1 MDENLNNKNT
11 LKFNDSFEEGN
22 SNEFNSIEE
31 ECEYYKN
38 EYFKYKLKYENI
50 VHENNKLIKERNKLL
65 FQIGNLKTM
74 IKKEKS
80 SILDEDNNGND
91 NNIINKKDDE
101 DKFDIEKELK
111 ILNKNSYHKND
122 KLNESIFST
131 LKEETDEQN
140 KILNELNNERKLSNK
155 ESEESFLSNFEI
167 INIEPKEE
175 KEKEKYNNNEQDN
188 KITNRNSILKSSKN
202 ENQPQHNVIHPKIII
217 NKQSKINK
225 IIEQKNLIINSILNG
240 DANKK
245 EDNNNDLPYIN
256 LDIKFDEDIISKALS
271 NDFINYEKDS
281 IIFRRTISLKETKI
295 NTLELMIKKW
305 IHYAKTV
312 KKGIEY
318 FYKSL
323 DLFCK
328 NLLNVKNDEV
338 FVESPDLLGLIYF
351 LQKKLTDINEH
362 CKSFIGTIDSLFIL
376 QLKNYQNKYFNKIK
390 IKRYNLAT
398 KISEMV
404 ELQNKFLSLKKNTNN
419 SSNSNYITMK
429 NNYYLKYDSIELSK
443 YKYICSLNKIL
454 MMIQIELPQSISL
467 LSFSLMTFFKQIYDS
482 LKEIDEPIKDNLEKI
497 NVRVSIK
504 NKIIENMKKDENDF
518 KIKLSQKAINKNL
531 LQKEGFLNLKEIGN
545 SSHFKRRFFKIHE
558 GNLIYFK
565 IKKFNVEK
573 EDINILNMIEKI
585 DINEYFELCNL
596 LLSNVKKNEGKYE
609 YPFCFEIVDATTK
622 KSYLLQAD
630 TEYEADEWISTLQ
643 NAISF
648 LISNFQDPNSTAK
661 KEEKNEIKNENIIN
675 DNANINIIK
684 EEKNDTNNNS
694 NLINDLIKN
703 NVCADCGAKNPAW
716 LCTNWLTIICINCSA
731 FHRNLG
737 AGISKVKGFQLD
749 NISNDLVELLNILKQ
764 EDINKILENNLK
776 KEEKPNPESDYNV
789 KENFV
794 TEKYKNKKYIE
805 EKDLTISKEEVINRI
820 VKTIDDD
827 NLLDMYKLILQYV
840 DDINTIYDI
849 KGEEYGLLHYCA
861 YIGKILFVK
870 LLCILGADANK
881 EDSKGL
887 KPIIY
892 AKLNRKKE
900 VIEYLSKKTKA

>member
-1 MDENLNNKNT
+1 MDDNNLNNKNT

-38 EYFKYKLKYENI
+38 EYFRYKLKYENI

-65 FQIGNLKTM
+65 FQIGNLKIK
-74 IKKEKS
+74 IKKEKG
-80 SILDEDNNGND
+80 SILNEDNNEND
-91 NNIINKKDDE
+91 NNIINNKDNE

-140 KILNELNNERKLSNK
+140 KILNELNNEIKLSNK

-167 INIEPKEE
+167 INTEQKEE
-175 KEKEKYNNNEQDN
+175 EKKEKDKYNNNEQDN
-188 KITNRNSILKSSKN
+188 KITHKNSKN
-202 ENQPQHNVIHPKIII
+202 ENQLQHNIIQPKITH

-225 IIEQKNLIINSILNG
+225 IIQQKNLIINSILNG
-240 DANKK
+240 AANKK
-245 EDNNNDLPYIN
+245 EDNNDSPYIN

-271 NDFINYEKDS
+271 NEFINYEKDS
-281 IIFRRTISLKETKI
+281 INFRATISAKETKI
-295 NTLELMIKKW
+295 NTLESMIKMW
-305 IHYAKTV
+305 IHYSKIV
-312 KKGIEY
+312 KKGTEY

-338 FVESPDLLGLIYF
+338 FVESPDLLGLIYL
-351 LQKKLTDINEH
+351 LQKKLTDINEQ

-390 IKRYNLAT
+390 LKRYNLAT
-398 KISEMV
+398 KISEMI
-404 ELQNKFLSLKKNTNN
+404 EIQNKFLSLKKSSNN
-419 SSNSNYITMK
+419 STNSNYITMK
-429 NNYYLKYDSIELSK
+429 NNYSLKYESIELLK
-443 YKYICSLNKIL
+443 YEYICSLNKLL

-467 LSFSLMTFFKQIYDS
+467 LSFSLMVFFKQINES
-482 LKEIDEPIKDNLEKI
+482 LKEVDEPIKDNLEKI

-504 NKIIENMKKDENDF
+504 NKFIENMKKDENDF
-518 KIKLSQKAINKNL
+518 KIKISQKAINKNL
-531 LQKEGFLNLKEIGN
+531 LQKEGFLNFKEN
-545 SSHFKRRFFKIHE
+545 ENNSHFKRRFFKIHE
-558 GNLIYFK
+558 GKLIYFK
-565 IKKFNVEK
+565 IKKVNVAK
-573 EDINILNMIEKI
+573 DDLNKLNMIEKI
-585 DINEYFELCNL
+585 ELNEYFELCNL
-596 LLSNVKKNEGKYE
+596 LLTNVKKNEAKYE

-622 KSYLLQAD
+622 KTYILQAD

-643 NAISF
+643 NEISF
-648 LISNFQDPNSTAK
+648 LISNFQDPNSNVK
-661 KEEKNEIKNENIIN
+661 KEEKNEIKNENINN
-675 DNANINIIK
+675 DKANINIIN
-684 EEKNDTNNNS
+684 EEKNDNNNNS
-694 NLINDLIKN
+694 NLINDLINN

-737 AGISKVKGFQLD
+737 ANISKVKGFQLD
-749 NISNDLVELLNILKQ
+749 NISNDLVELLNNLKQ

-776 KEEKPNPESDYNV
+776 KEEKPKPESDYNE

-794 TEKYKNKKYIE
+794 TEKYKNKKYIDK
-805 EKDLTISKEEVINRI
+805 KDLNINKEEVINRI
-820 VKTIDDD
+820 VKAIDDD
-827 NLLDMYKLILQYV
+827 NLLDIYKLILQNI
-840 DDINTIYDI
+840 DDINGIYDI

-861 YIGKILFVK
+861 SLGKILMVK
-870 LLCILGADANK
+870 LLCNLGADANK
-881 EDSKGL
+881 EDAKGL

-900 VIEYLSKKTKA
+900 VIEYLSKKTKG

>member
-1 MDENLNNKNT
+1 MDDNNLNNKNT

-31 ECEYYKN
+31 ECDYYKN
-38 EYFKYKLKYENI
+38 EYFRYKLKYENI

-65 FQIGNLKTM
+65 FQIGNLKTR
-74 IKKEKS
+74 IKKEKGS
-80 SILDEDNNGND
+80 SILDEDNDEND
-91 NNIINKKDDE
+91 NNIINKKDSE

-140 KILNELNNERKLSNK
+140 KILNELNNEIKLNNK
-155 ESEESFLSNFEI
+155 ESEESFLSKFEV
-167 INIEPKEE
+167 INIEQKEE
-175 KEKEKYNNNEQDN
+175 EKKEKDKCNNNEQDN
-188 KITNRNSILKSSKN
+188 KITNKNSKN
-202 ENQPQHNVIHPKIII
+202 ENQLQHNIIQPKITH

-225 IIEQKNLIINSILNG
+225 IIQQKNLIINSILNG
-240 DANKK
+240 AANKK
-245 EDNNNDLPYIN
+245 EDNNDSPYIN

-271 NDFINYEKDS
+271 NEFINYEKDS
-281 IIFRRTISLKETKI
+281 INFRATISAKETKI
-295 NTLELMIKKW
+295 NTLESMIKMW
-305 IHYAKTV
+305 IHCSKIV
-312 KKGIEY
+312 KKGTEY

-338 FVESPDLLGLIYF
+338 FVESPDLLGLIYL
-351 LQKKLTDINEH
+351 LQKKLTDINEQ

-390 IKRYNLAT
+390 LKRYNLAT
-398 KISEMV
+398 KISEMI
-404 ELQNKFLSLKKNTNN
+404 EIQNKFLSLKKSSNN
-419 SSNSNYITMK
+419 SANSNYITMK
-429 NNYYLKYDSIELSK
+429 NNYSLKYESIELLK
-443 YKYICSLNKIL
+443 YEYICSLNKLL

-467 LSFSLMTFFKQIYDS
+467 LSFSLMVFFKQINES
-482 LKEIDEPIKDNLEKI
+482 LKEVDEPIKDNLEKI

-504 NKIIENMKKDENDF
+504 NKFIENMKKDENDF
-518 KIKLSQKAINKNL
+518 KIRISQKAINKNL
-531 LQKEGFLNLKEIGN
+531 LQKEGFLNFKEN
-545 SSHFKRRFFKIHE
+545 ENNSHFKRRFFKIHE
-558 GNLIYFK
+558 GKLIYFK
-565 IKKFNVEK
+565 IKKVNVAK
-573 EDINILNMIEKI
+573 DDLNKLNMIEKI
-585 DINEYFELCNL
+585 EFNEYFELCNL
-596 LLSNVKKNEGKYE
+596 LLTNVKKNEAKYE

-622 KSYLLQAD
+622 KTYILQAD

-643 NAISF
+643 NEISF
-648 LISNFQDPNSTAK
+648 LISNFQDPNSNVK
-661 KEEKNEIKNENIIN
+661 KEEKNEIKNENIN
-675 DNANINIIK
+675 NGKANINIIN
-684 EEKNDTNNNS
+684 EEKNDNNNNS
-694 NLINDLIKN
+694 NLINDLINN

-737 AGISKVKGFQLD
+737 ANISKVKGFQLD
-749 NISNDLVELLNILKQ
+749 NISNDLVELLNNLKQ

-776 KEEKPNPESDYNV
+776 KEEKPKPDSDYNV

-805 EKDLTISKEEVINRI
+805 KKDLNINKEEVINRI
-820 VKTIDDD
+820 VKAIDDD
-827 NLLDMYKLILQYV
+827 NLLDIYKLILQNI
-840 DDINTIYDI
+840 DDINGIYDI
-849 KGEEYGLLHYCA
+849 KGEEYGFLHYCA
-861 YIGKILFVK
+861 SLGKILMVK
-870 LLCILGADANK
+870 LLCNLGADANK
-881 EDSKGL
+881 EDAKGL

-900 VIEYLSKKTKA
+900 VIEYLSKKTTG

>member
-1 MDENLNNKNT
+1 MDDNNLNNKNT

-31 ECEYYKN
+31 ECDYYKN
-38 EYFKYKLKYENI
+38 EYFRYKLKYENI

-65 FQIGNLKTM
+65 FQIGNLKTR
-74 IKKEKS
+74 IKKEKGS
-80 SILDEDNNGND
+80 SILDEDNDEND
-91 NNIINKKDDE
+91 NNIINKKDSE

-140 KILNELNNERKLSNK
+140 KILNELNNEIKLNNK
-155 ESEESFLSNFEI
+155 ESEESFLSKFEV
-167 INIEPKEE
+167 INIEQKEE
-175 KEKEKYNNNEQDN
+175 EKKEKDKCNNNEQDN
-188 KITNRNSILKSSKN
+188 KITNKNSKN
-202 ENQPQHNVIHPKIII
+202 ENQLQHNIIQPKITH

-225 IIEQKNLIINSILNG
+225 IIQQKNLIINSILNG
-240 DANKK
+240 AANKK
-245 EDNNNDLPYIN
+245 EDNNDSPYIN

-271 NDFINYEKDS
+271 NEFINYEKDS
-281 IIFRRTISLKETKI
+281 INFRATISAKETKI
-295 NTLELMIKKW
+295 NTLESMIKMW
-305 IHYAKTV
+305 IHYSKIV
-312 KKGIEY
+312 KKGTEY

-338 FVESPDLLGLIYF
+338 FVESPDLLGLIYL
-351 LQKKLTDINEH
+351 LQKKLTDINEQ

-390 IKRYNLAT
+390 LKRYNLAT
-398 KISEMV
+398 KISEMI
-404 ELQNKFLSLKKNTNN
+404 EIQNKFLSLKKSSNN
-419 SSNSNYITMK
+419 SANSNYITMK
-429 NNYYLKYDSIELSK
+429 NNYSLKYESIELLK
-443 YKYICSLNKIL
+443 YEYICSLNKLL

-467 LSFSLMTFFKQIYDS
+467 LSFSLMVFFKQINES
-482 LKEIDEPIKDNLEKI
+482 LKEVDEPIKDNLEKI

-504 NKIIENMKKDENDF
+504 NKFIENMKKDENDF
-518 KIKLSQKAINKNL
+518 KIRISQKAINKNL
-531 LQKEGFLNLKEIGN
+531 LQKEGFLNFKEN
-545 SSHFKRRFFKIHE
+545 ENNSHFKRRFFKIHE
-558 GNLIYFK
+558 GKLIYFK
-565 IKKFNVEK
+565 IKKVNVAK
-573 EDINILNMIEKI
+573 DDLNKLNMIEKI
-585 DINEYFELCNL
+585 ELNEYFELCNL
-596 LLSNVKKNEGKYE
+596 LLTNVKKNEAKYE

-622 KSYLLQAD
+622 KTYILQAD

-643 NAISF
+643 NEISF
-648 LISNFQDPNSTAK
+648 LISNFQDPNSNVK
-661 KEEKNEIKNENIIN
+661 KEEKNEIKNENIN
-675 DNANINIIK
+675 NGKANINIIN
-684 EEKNDTNNNS
+684 EEKNDNNNNS
-694 NLINDLIKN
+694 NLINDLINN

-737 AGISKVKGFQLD
+737 ANISKVKGFQLD
-749 NISNDLVELLNILKQ
+749 NISNDLVELLNNLKQ

-776 KEEKPNPESDYNV
+776 KEEKPKPDSDYNV

-805 EKDLTISKEEVINRI
+805 KKDLNINKEEVINRI
-820 VKTIDDD
+820 VKAIDDD
-827 NLLDMYKLILQYV
+827 NLLDIYKLILQNI
-840 DDINTIYDI
+840 DDINGIYDI
-849 KGEEYGLLHYCA
+849 KGEEYGFLHYCA
-861 YIGKILFVK
+861 SLGKILMVK
-870 LLCILGADANK
+870 LLCNLGADANK
-881 EDSKGL
+881 EDAKGL

-900 VIEYLSKKTKA
+900 VIEYLSKKTKG

>member
-1 MDENLNNKNT
+1 MDDNNLNNKNT

-31 ECEYYKN
+31 ECDYYKN
-38 EYFKYKLKYENI
+38 EYFRYKLKYENI

-65 FQIGNLKTM
+65 FQIGNLKTR
-74 IKKEKS
+74 IKKEKGS
-80 SILDEDNNGND
+80 SILDEDNDEND
-91 NNIINKKDDE
+91 NNIINKKDSE

-140 KILNELNNERKLSNK
+140 KILNELNNEIKLNNK
-155 ESEESFLSNFEI
+155 ESEESFLSKFEV
-167 INIEPKEE
+167 INIEQKEE
-175 KEKEKYNNNEQDN
+175 EKKEKDKCNNNEQDN
-188 KITNRNSILKSSKN
+188 KITNKNSKN
-202 ENQPQHNVIHPKIII
+202 ENQLQHNIIQPKITH

-225 IIEQKNLIINSILNG
+225 IIQQKNLIINSILNG
-240 DANKK
+240 AANKK
-245 EDNNNDLPYIN
+245 EDNNDSPYIN

-271 NDFINYEKDS
+271 NEFINYEKDS
-281 IIFRRTISLKETKI
+281 INFRATISAKETKI
-295 NTLELMIKKW
+295 NTLESMIKMW
-305 IHYAKTV
+305 IHCSKIV
-312 KKGIEY
+312 KKGTEY

-338 FVESPDLLGLIYF
+338 FVESPDLLGLIYL
-351 LQKKLTDINEH
+351 LQKKLTDINEQ

-390 IKRYNLAT
+390 LKRYNLAT
-398 KISEMV
+398 KISEMI
-404 ELQNKFLSLKKNTNN
+404 EIQNKFLSLKKSSNN
-419 SSNSNYITMK
+419 SANSNYITMK
-429 NNYYLKYDSIELSK
+429 NNYSLKYESIELLK
-443 YKYICSLNKIL
+443 YEYICSLNKLL

-467 LSFSLMTFFKQIYDS
+467 LSFSLMVFFKQINES
-482 LKEIDEPIKDNLEKI
+482 LKEVDEPIKDNLEKI

-504 NKIIENMKKDENDF
+504 NKFIENMKKDENDF
-518 KIKLSQKAINKNL
+518 KIRISQKAINKNL
-531 LQKEGFLNLKEIGN
+531 LQKEGFLNFKEN
-545 SSHFKRRFFKIHE
+545 ENNSHFKRRFFKIHE
-558 GNLIYFK
+558 GKLIYFK
-565 IKKFNVEK
+565 IKKVNVAK
-573 EDINILNMIEKI
+573 DDLNKLNMIEKI
-585 DINEYFELCNL
+585 ELNEYFELCNL
-596 LLSNVKKNEGKYE
+596 LLTNVKKNEAKYE

-622 KSYLLQAD
+622 KTYILQAD

-643 NAISF
+643 NEISF
-648 LISNFQDPNSTAK
+648 LISNFQDPNSNVK
-661 KEEKNEIKNENIIN
+661 KEEKNEIKNENIN
-675 DNANINIIK
+675 NGKANINIIN
-684 EEKNDTNNNS
+684 EEKNDNNNNS
-694 NLINDLIKN
+694 NLINDLINN

-737 AGISKVKGFQLD
+737 ANISKVKGFQLD
-749 NISNDLVELLNILKQ
+749 NISNDLVELLNNLKQ

-776 KEEKPNPESDYNV
+776 KEEKPKPDSDYNV

-805 EKDLTISKEEVINRI
+805 KKDLNINKEEVINRI
-820 VKTIDDD
+820 VKAIDDD
-827 NLLDMYKLILQYV
+827 NLLDIYKLILQNI
-840 DDINTIYDI
+840 DDINGIYDI
-849 KGEEYGLLHYCA
+849 KGEEYGFLHYCA
-861 YIGKILFVK
+861 SLGKILMVK
-870 LLCILGADANK
+870 LLCNLGADANK
-881 EDSKGL
+881 EDAKGL

-900 VIEYLSKKTKA
+900 VIEYLSKKTKG